1 MILIWLAALVVLLDQ
16 LTKNIVVAVMAE
28 GQSIPIIPNIFH
40 LTYILNPGAAFG
52 MFAHNR
58 TFFICV
64 ALLVLII
71 VWWFRKEILAE
82 PLCVRAGT
90 ALFIGGAVGNLIDRA
105 ENGMVVD
112 FFDFRI
118 WPIFNVAD
126 YGWVMSAE
134 EAIVQLMQGVTISGM
149 HKGETKLTI
158 PNQVVREQL
167 FAYILD
173 TYHENDLTFDS
184 YEKRK
189 LASGLAYDGKWKPYF
204 EYIAGC
210 LHRYASQRDKQKGE
224 YFVHGFTLAMTAQ
237 NPFYRPVSEKDSQE
251 GYVNLFL
258 HPLLDIY
265 KDMSHS
271 YIIELK
277 YAKGKDSSERIE
289 QLRRQAI
296 EQAERYASSE
306 SVQKAIGPTMLHKI
320 IIVYRGMEMV
330 VCEEL

>member
-16 LTKNIVVAVMAE
+16 LTKNIVVAMMAE

-64 ALLVLII
+64 ALLVLVI

-126 YGWVMSAE
+126 I
-134 EAIVQLMQGVTISGM
+134 AICVGVGFIIWNLIQT
-149 HKGETKLTI
+149 E
-158 PNQVVREQL
+158 
-167 FAYILD
+167 ILKKKKI
-173 TYHENDLTFDS
+173 L
-184 YEKRK
+184 
-189 LASGLAYDGKWKPYF
+189 LL
-204 EYIAGC
+204 
-210 LHRYASQRDKQKGE
+210 QKMML
-224 YFVHGFTLAMTAQ
+224 V
-237 NPFYRPVSEKDSQE
+237 KDSIFIWLQ
-251 GYVNLFL
+251 N
-258 HPLLDIY
+258 
-265 KDMSHS
+265 
-271 YIIELK
+271 
-277 YAKGKDSSERIE
+277 
-289 QLRRQAI
+289 
-296 EQAERYASSE
+296 
-306 SVQKAIGPTMLHKI
+306 
-320 IIVYRGMEMV
+320 
-330 VCEEL
+330 